1 MKLLGEGNG
10 TPLQYSC
17 LENPRDDGAWWAV
30 VYGITL
36 SQTWLKWFSSSSSR
50 TQQEEFRWTCVW
62 LWFLNAPM
70 MWSIRERN
78 DKLKLFKMKN
88 ILSYVKE
95 IVKIVKRQATHLKK
109 IFVKDMSD
117 KGLSS
122 KIYKELFKVNNKEI
136 IIQFKNLK
144 CLNK

>member
-1 MKLLGEGNG
+1 
-10 TPLQYSC
+10 
-17 LENPRDDGAWWAV
+17 
-30 VYGITL
+30 
-36 SQTWLKWFSSSSSR
+36 
-50 TQQEEFRWTCVW
+50 
-62 LWFLNAPM
+62 M

-136 IIQFKNLK
+136 IVQFKNLK